1 MSQHEIADMRR
12 GSPRFGDEITRAR
25 WEELA
30 RKQCAESPFQFSV
43 APWQR
48 IKTDDGRILIQG
60 EEVRRSDFANWRE
73 FDRHIAS
80 GTVLVSDTVGDEP
93 PGAA

>member
-1 MSQHEIADMRR
+1 MSQHQIVDMRR
-12 GSPRFGDEITRAR
+12 GAPRFGDDITRAR
-25 WEELA
+25 WEALA

-60 EEVRRSDFANWRE
+60 EEVKRSDFTNWRDL
-73 FDRHIAS
+73 DRLV
-80 GTVLVSDTVGDEP
+80 GTGCVLVSDTIGDEP
-93 PGAA
+93 QGAA